1 MKITQQKRCK
11 DNHSSIILFGYKVLF
26 ISLISLI
33 NVFVTKDAT
42 ASLTQEMSPLVEE
55 VGKIIQDKYIIEG
68 VNTKYLKNS
77 AVDGMLRGL
86 DPYSGYFDE
95 EEFSNFRN
103 NTNGKFYGIG
113 VEMKTDI
120 NSDCPILT
128 SVFEGSP
135 AQKAGLLVGDI
146 ITHVND
152 TSVVGKKQ
160 NIVAKMI
167 KGKRGTPVKI
177 TAYRSSTNETFS
189 RTLRRNEVK
198 IPNVVSKI
206 YKNKIAIMEIKL
218 FNQQTYR
225 DFVEQLEEL
234 QKQYNIK
241 GLILDLRN
249 NPGGLL
255 ESAVDIANLFLSNG
269 QLITSVKGRNGTKVF
284 DYIAQNKQ
292 NVFGKIKIAVL
303 INKGSASA
311 SEILAG
317 CLKDYNIA
325 KLIGETTFGK
335 ALVQEVF
342 KLNNNK
348 GAVKI
353 TTGQYHTPSDKQI
366 NGVGIT
372 PDIFVQENINKHYD
386 AILQTG
392 IRYIEQNEKNEQQS

>member
-1 MKITQQKRCK
+1 MRITQRRHKNDRGL
-11 DNHSSIILFGYKVLF
+11 IMFFGYKVLF
-26 ISLISLI
+26 ISLINSI
-33 NVFVTKDAT
+33 NIFTTKNAV

-55 VGKIIQDKYIIEG
+55 IGKIIQDKYIVEG
-68 VNTKYLKNS
+68 IDTKYLKNS
-77 AVDGMLRGL
+77 AADGMLRGL

-95 EEFSNFRN
+95 EEFNNFRN
-103 NTNGKFYGIG
+103 NANGKFYGIG
-113 VEMKTDI
+113 IEMKTDI

-152 TSVVGKKQ
+152 TGVMGKKQ
-160 NIVAKMI
+160 NIVARMI

-218 FNQQTYR
+218 FNQQTYK

-269 QLITSVKGRNGTKVF
+269 QLITSVKGRNGIKVF

-292 NVFGKIKIAVL
+292 NVFGKIKIVVL

-317 CLKDYNIA
+317 YLKDYNIA

-335 ALVQEVF
+335 ALVQEIF

-366 NGVGIT
+366 NGIGIT

-386 AILQTG
+386 AILQAG
-392 IRYIEQNEKNEQQS
+392 IRYIEQNEKNE

>member
-1 MKITQQKRCK
+1 MRIIQKRYENK
-11 DNHSSIILFGYKVLF
+11 HSPTMLFDYKVLF
-26 ISLISLI
+26 ICLVNLTNI
-33 NVFVTKDAT
+33 FVTKNAT

-68 VNTKYLKNS
+68 VEARYLKNS

-95 EEFSNFRN
+95 EEFNNFRN

-160 NIVAKMI
+160 NAVAKMI

-218 FNQQTYR
+218 FNQQTYK

-234 QKQYNIK
+234 QKQYSIK

-269 QLITSVKGRNGTKVF
+269 QLITSIKGRNGAKVF

-292 NVFGKIKIAVL
+292 NVFGKIKIVLL

-392 IRYIEQNEKNEQQS
+392 IRYIEQSEKNE

>member
-1 MKITQQKRCK
+1 MRITQRRHKNDRGL
-11 DNHSSIILFGYKVLF
+11 IMFFGYKVLF
-26 ISLISLI
+26 ISLINSI
-33 NVFVTKDAT
+33 NIFTTKNAV

-55 VGKIIQDKYIIEG
+55 IGKIIQDKYIVEG
-68 VNTKYLKNS
+68 IDTKYLKNS
-77 AVDGMLRGL
+77 AADGMLRGL

-95 EEFSNFRN
+95 EEFNNFRN
-103 NTNGKFYGIG
+103 NANGKFYGIG
-113 VEMKTDI
+113 IEMKTDI

-152 TSVVGKKQ
+152 TGVMGKKQ
-160 NIVAKMI
+160 NIVARMI

-218 FNQQTYR
+218 FNQQTYK

-269 QLITSVKGRNGTKVF
+269 QLITSVKGRNGIKVF

-292 NVFGKIKIAVL
+292 NVFGKIKIVVL

-335 ALVQEVF
+335 ALVQEIF

-366 NGVGIT
+366 NGIGIT

-386 AILQTG
+386 AILQAG
-392 IRYIEQNEKNEQQS
+392 IRYIEQNEKNE

>member
-68 VNTKYLKNS
+68 VDTKYLKNS

-206 YKNKIAIMEIKL
+206 YKNAFI
-218 FNQQTYR
+218 
-225 DFVEQLEEL
+225 V
-234 QKQYNIK
+234 
-241 GLILDLRN
+241 
-249 NPGGLL
+249 
-255 ESAVDIANLFLSNG
+255 
-269 QLITSVKGRNGTKVF
+269 
-284 DYIAQNKQ
+284 
-292 NVFGKIKIAVL
+292 
-303 INKGSASA
+303 
-311 SEILAG
+311 
-317 CLKDYNIA
+317 
-325 KLIGETTFGK
+325 
-335 ALVQEVF
+335 
-342 KLNNNK
+342 
-348 GAVKI
+348 
-353 TTGQYHTPSDKQI
+353 
-366 NGVGIT
+366 
-372 PDIFVQENINKHYD
+372 
-386 AILQTG
+386 
-392 IRYIEQNEKNEQQS
+392 

>member
-1 MKITQQKRCK
+1 MVDRKK
-11 DNHSSIILFGYKVLF
+11 ILF
-26 ISLISLI
+26 LICLTSFSFLQF
-33 NVFVTKDAT
+33 NSASC

-55 VGKIIQDKYIIEG
+55 VGQIIKEKYIIDG

-95 EEFSNFRN
+95 EEFKNFQN

-113 VEMKTDI
+113 VEMKTDYS
-120 NSDCPILT
+120 SDCPVLT
-128 SVFEGSP
+128 NVFHNSP
-135 AQKAGLLVGDI
+135 AQKAGLLAGDI

-152 TSVVGKKQ
+152 VSVVGKRQ
-160 NIVAKMI
+160 NIVARML
-167 KGKRGTPVKI
+167 KGERGTAIKI
-177 TAYRSSTNETFS
+177 TVYRYSTNETFS
-189 RTLRRNEVK
+189 RTLRRDEVK
-198 IPNVVSKI
+198 IPNIVSKI
-206 YKNKIAIMEIKL
+206 YKDKIAIVEIKL
-218 FNQQTYR
+218 FNQQTYN
-225 DFVEQLEEL
+225 DFIDQLNEIRR
-234 QKQYNIK
+234 QYEIK

-255 ESAVDIANLFLSNG
+255 ESAVDIANLFLQDG
-269 QLITSVKGRNGTKVF
+269 QLITSVKGRNGVKVF
-284 DYIAQNKQ
+284 DYVARNKQ

-317 CLKDYNIA
+317 CLQDYKIA

-342 KLNNNK
+342 KLNSSK

-353 TTGQYHTPSDKQI
+353 TTGQYHTPNDKQI
-366 NGVGIT
+366 NGIGIT
-372 PDIFVQENINKHYD
+372 PDIFVQENINKNYD
-386 AILQTG
+386 AILQAG
-392 IRYIEQNEKNEQQS
+392 LRYVNS